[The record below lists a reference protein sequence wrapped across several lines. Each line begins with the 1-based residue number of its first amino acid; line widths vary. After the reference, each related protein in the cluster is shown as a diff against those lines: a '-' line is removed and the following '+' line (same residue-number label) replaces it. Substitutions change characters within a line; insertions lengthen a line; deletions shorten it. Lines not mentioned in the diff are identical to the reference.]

1 MHSCFVSFEMVDRFH
16 YFLVLGLK
24 EETCLDDTKPS
35 FESSDEKLTCWLIAA
50 ALLDSFSFWLLLL
63 LLLVAGGLVV
73 VEVME
78 FRLDVVL
85 EPLALWLAL
94 FELLALEEVLKR
106 PIFKATLPCGN
117 VLSKYATSL

>member
-16 YFLVLGLK
+16 YFFVFGLK
-24 EETCLDDTKPS
+24 EETCLDGKPS

-73 VEVME
+73 EEVME
-78 FRLDVVL
+78 LRLDVVL